1 MRVGG
6 IGLVIIAFLLAIL
19 VVVNKWVVRL
29 TPLNTNRYIVIV
41 GAVLGVIGLV
51 MVFMSMR
58 KSASNSAI

>member
-19 VVVNKWVVRL
+19 VVVNRLVVRL
-29 TPLNTNRYIVIV
+29 TPLHTNRYIVIV

-58 KSASNSAI
+58 KSASTPAI

>member
-19 VVVNKWVVRL
+19 VVVNKWVTRL
-29 TPLNTNRYIVIV
+29 TPLHTNRYIVIV

-51 MVFMSMR
+51 MLFMSMR
-58 KSASNSAI
+58 KSASNSAV